1 MTAIAV
7 QTPPKRPLWRVLYV
21 QVIAGVLLGGAV
33 GYFLPAVGIE
43 LKPLGDGFIKA
54 IKMAISLVVFCTVV
68 SGIAGMRDMRS
79 VGRVGAKALLYFE
92 AVSSLAL
99 LLGLAAALW
108 LRPGAGF
115 NADASQL
122 DAHAVAQFAGAVHS
136 QGGVAEFLIGIIPD
150 TVLGALARGD
160 ILPVVFVSVLVGVV
174 IARLGEGGA
183 PIRGAVDRVAS
194 VVFGLINL
202 IMQFAPFG
210 AFGAMAFTV
219 GRYGIAAVLPLA
231 KLVVVFYGTAAVFVL
246 GVLGVIARLT
256 GFSIFRLLGF
266 LKEEL
271 LIVLGTSSSDPVL
284 PALMRKLEH
293 LGCSRGTVGL
303 VVPTGYVFNTD
314 GSALYMTLA
323 ALFVAQATNT
333 DLSWAQIAA
342 MLAVA
347 MLTSKGASGVTG
359 ASFIALVATLQVV
372 PDIPVAGMALILGVD
387 RFMSEIRALVNV
399 IGNAVATIV
408 IAHWEG
414 QLDRERMGLVL
425 SGRWVETTD

>member
-303 VVPTGYVFNTD
+303 VVPTGYVFKD
-314 GSALYMTLA
+314 RKS
-323 ALFVAQATNT
+323 
-333 DLSWAQIAA
+333 
-342 MLAVA
+342 
-347 MLTSKGASGVTG
+347 
-359 ASFIALVATLQVV
+359 VV
-372 PDIPVAGMALILGVD
+372 
-387 RFMSEIRALVNV
+387 
-399 IGNAVATIV
+399 
-408 IAHWEG
+408 
-414 QLDRERMGLVL
+414 
-425 SGRWVETTD
+425 